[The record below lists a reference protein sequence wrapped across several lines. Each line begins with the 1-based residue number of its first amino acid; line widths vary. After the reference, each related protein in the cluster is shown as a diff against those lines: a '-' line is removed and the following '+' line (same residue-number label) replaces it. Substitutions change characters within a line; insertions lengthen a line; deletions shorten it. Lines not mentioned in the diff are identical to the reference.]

1 MRLLRFS
8 FSLSLSLSLK
18 SKQKRAKCTKILSH
32 LKNSPFR
39 RAVVSLCLFFFIF
52 HFSHTKIKKKA
63 AFWSIQIALTK
74 RFLYLIESHFFFSVA
89 CSLAIARESIGRKTH
104 ARTVTHTHARTHTH
118 RASSYHGASD
128 ALAHPDELL
137 SGFGRGE

>member
-8 FSLSLSLSLK
+8 FSLSLSLSEE
-18 SKQKRAKCTKILSH
+18 QTKARKVYENSLAFKKLSFSQSSCFP
-32 LKNSPFR
+32 LS
-39 RAVVSLCLFFFIF
+39 VLF
-52 HFSHTKIKKKA
+52 HFSLFTHKNKKKA